1 MLLTD
6 YEVQSFI
13 QSGLMKIDLPDLDR
27 IHHQVD
33 ARLRELNEMESHHGN
48 NILPRMPILQYVLR
62 HEKVHGALTSL
73 LGSDYLVHPHRAIH
87 RSTPLEDR
95 DVDFSMDSNAHVM
108 GVGST
113 ATSLWH
119 QDAQSPLARAR
130 HHFPKFLLGFYF
142 PHEVDSSMGPTRFL
156 RASYCDNGPDQ
167 TRSIY
172 QPEHVRAGTFFL
184 AHFDIAHAGF
194 PNFSDYDRYMLKFVF
209 ARTRSTTSPSWNNQS
224 EDWAP
229 GENREGESSLYH
241 PAASYIWN
249 RMLGK
254 TSRELVSGRTSPG
267 VSTELSAQDE
277 RLQSIY
283 CSQDGLSLEDCV
295 ESLKTFVGRGKHER
309 KQENLRDSTRG
320 YPIRWNERAIVME
333 VGAYRLA
340 ALGDQSA
347 EAVCALIESGDPW
360 LQVNA
365 AFVAG
370 EIADSKSELST
381 LVAKLLESPH
391 QQVVRQAIDAL
402 AFMQSPDSQKVL
414 HRLERLV
421 SKRQPSW
428 QSAQVQRGWTA
439 TDQVDLNIATLLL
452 AKCEEW
458 EWDDVMAISVKML
471 ERSNDYASSIVAE
484 AMIRSGSLKAQKHAI
499 RYYQDRAW
507 NTSLLGKDK
516 AY

>member
-1 MLLTD
+1 MLWR
-6 YEVQSFI
+6 V
-13 QSGLMKIDLPDLDR
+13 
-27 IHHQVD
+27 
-33 ARLRELNEMESHHGN
+33 A
-48 NILPRMPILQYVLR
+48 
-62 HEKVHGALTSL
+62 
-73 LGSDYLVHPHRAIH
+73 
-87 RSTPLEDR
+87 
-95 DVDFSMDSNAHVM
+95 
-108 GVGST
+108 
-113 ATSLWH
+113 
-119 QDAQSPLARAR
+119 
-130 HHFPKFLLGFYF
+130 
-142 PHEVDSSMGPTRFL
+142 
-156 RASYCDNGPDQ
+156 
-167 TRSIY
+167 
-172 QPEHVRAGTFFL
+172 
-184 AHFDIAHAGF
+184 
-194 PNFSDYDRYMLKFVF
+194 
-209 ARTRSTTSPSWNNQS
+209 
-224 EDWAP
+224 
-229 GENREGESSLYH
+229 
-241 PAASYIWN
+241 
-249 RMLGK
+249 
-254 TSRELVSGRTSPG
+254 
-267 VSTELSAQDE
+267 
-277 RLQSIY
+277 
-283 CSQDGLSLEDCV
+283 
-295 ESLKTFVGRGKHER
+295 
-309 KQENLRDSTRG
+309 
-320 YPIRWNERAIVME
+320 
-333 VGAYRLA
+333 AYRLA

-370 EIADSKSELST
+370 EIADSKSELSA

-414 HRLERLV
+414 QRLERLV

-458 EWDDVMAISVKML
+458 ESNDVMAISVKML